1 MLLLFKQSTIILQP
15 LKGKPNQKKLRYN
28 SNDVHSLDFN
38 DMLVIIPDLIYE
50 SLMPLNTAV
59 GEAASGIYYSCWCRL
74 DV

>member
-1 MLLLFKQSTIILQP
+1 MM
-15 LKGKPNQKKLRYN
+15 Y
-28 SNDVHSLDFN
+28 FN